1 MFYSMKIM
9 YYKFGWLI
17 FENMNNFNSLT
28 SEQLVDITSANA
40 LLKYSFL
47 KKLRYR
53 NLTERIGYSLSVFH
67 HFPATSTRLVDH
79 SEAQN

>member
-1 MFYSMKIM
+1 MLNLVIT
-9 YYKFGWLI
+9 
-17 FENMNNFNSLT
+17 NFNSLT

-40 LLKYSFL
+40 LLQIFL
-47 KKLRYR
+47 SKKLRYR